1 MVKLKSCPC
10 GETPKSLLLV
20 DNGVKWA
27 YATGN
32 CCNEWH
38 VEFRTRYNKLE
49 SDECMALAVEAWNLA
64 TRKPPNTAL
73 SRPDEADPVISSV
86 SLRRVIPLSGSLKG
100 EKVWQI

>member
-38 VEFRTRYNKLE
+38 VEFRTGYNKLE

-64 TRKPPNTAL
+64 TRKPPNTAWNRL
-73 SRPDEADPVISSV
+73 VEGWAKFA
-86 SLRRVIPLSGSLKG
+86 RRVHSYFKGSAPA
-100 EKVWQI
+100 